1 MKVYY
6 SLILLIYAAYID
18 SAYCSMKTDSQTQ
31 KTEHKQQDS
40 NYSEADIRILFNH
53 LIEGSFSEIE
63 QTTDLI
69 FMDRKSLGYASPFSF
84 NLYIDINRINEYKW
98 PKDAV
103 VGLIAHELAHIVSYQ
118 RRTFLS
124 RMLFIWDYYISEDTR
139 RNVEHEADEIAIEKG
154 HGPELVLTRTLAI
167 RDYDQ
172 QRVTKMKSIYYW
184 PEDLENLIVKM
195 K

>member
-1 MKVYY
+1 MV
-6 SLILLIYAAYID
+6 
-18 SAYCSMKTDSQTQ
+18 SAYCFMSTGNRTQ
-31 KTEHKQQDS
+31 QGDEKNQSLT
-40 NYSEADIRILFNH
+40 YSEADIRNLFNH

-63 QTTDLI
+63 KTTELI

-98 PKDAV
+98 PNDAV
-103 VGLIAHELAHIVSYQ
+103 IGLIVHELAHIVSYQ
-118 RRTFLS
+118 RRTFVS

-154 HGPELVLTRTLAI
+154 YGPELVITRTLAI

-172 QRVTKMKSIYYW
+172 QRVMKMKNIYYW
-184 PEDLENLIVKM
+184 PEDLENLVLKM